1 MEGGAI
7 ISIFLI
13 TNQHQWSSMEVPL
26 RCGRQQGLLYEGNS
40 AAPPTWARALEGSPV
55 DPATKTLFAEDQP
68 WGQRVSRWSSG
79 TTEARRGNAESF
91 SFSQKLKVR
100 NFHFHKKWKWF
111 QFDLYCCYPIIC
123 VSAWRGLDAES
134 TSNECFKIYY
144 QPLHCSRRT
153 LGTDQ
158 KVK

>member
-26 RCGRQQGLLYEGNS
+26 PCGRQQGLLYEGNS

-55 DPATKTLFAEDQP
+55 DPATKTLFAEDQ
-68 WGQRVSRWSSG
+68 GDKESVGGAQG
-79 TTEARRGNAESF
+79 RRRREGAIERF

-100 NFHFHKKWKWF
+100 VFHFHKKWKWF

-123 VSAWRGLDAES
+123 VSAWRGLDVES
-134 TSNECFKIYY
+134 TSNKCFKIFY

>member
-26 RCGRQQGLLYEGNS
+26 PCGRQQGLLYEGNS

-55 DPATKTLFAEDQP
+55 DPATKTLFAKDQ
-68 WGQRVSRWSSG
+68 GDKESVGGAQGRRRREGAMQRV
-79 TTEARRGNAESF
+79 F
-91 SFSQKLKVR
+91 HFHKKLKVR
-100 NFHFHKKWKWF
+100 VFHFHKKWKWF

-123 VSAWRGLDAES
+123 VSAWQGLDAES
-134 TSNECFKIYY
+134 TSNKCFKIYY